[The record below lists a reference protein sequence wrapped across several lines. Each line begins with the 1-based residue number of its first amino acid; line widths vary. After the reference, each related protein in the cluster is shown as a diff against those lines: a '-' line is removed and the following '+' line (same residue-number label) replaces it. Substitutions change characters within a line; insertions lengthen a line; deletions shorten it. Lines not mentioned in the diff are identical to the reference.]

1 MDYMKIMEMEPI
13 DLISWLNK
21 NFLVQMP
28 QHITSVSDMNQAS
41 ELLMRLSG
49 NYSYLCTL
57 LSYAKVMVRNAK
69 RNKPKSE
76 YEDLVDRKE
85 IIQNITD
92 AVKQEYSAISRAV
105 TIRIENNAELRM
117 NTSGYI
123 KGAAS

>member
-117 NTSGYI
+117 NTNGYI

>member
-49 NYSYLCTL
+49 N
-57 LSYAKVMVRNAK
+57 
-69 RNKPKSE
+69 
-76 YEDLVDRKE
+76 
-85 IIQNITD
+85 
-92 AVKQEYSAISRAV
+92 
-105 TIRIENNAELRM
+105 
-117 NTSGYI
+117 
-123 KGAAS
+123 

>member
-41 ELLMRLSG
+41 ELLMRLSA